1 MNATRSDLARER
13 AARVLAERARLQAR
27 NDAAGALVAAA
38 TPPSAAARPA
48 PAPGSAATATARN
61 AAPPR
66 RNWPLYL
73 FVFLLPLQNIQT
85 GYLPSGGGGL
95 NFLNLGFLLSLLGA
109 WRVGGT
115 LAGDTTVNRWAVIYI
130 VYSIASLFIGYA
142 NIPGMDNTATL
153 KDAMIAVLMLF
164 VVQKSIVD
172 LEDAKRLLIA
182 TMLPI
187 PYMFKVVLVQH
198 DSVSHWHYSDE
209 LRIQGT
215 FALLG
220 ANEFAAFCVTV
231 ALVLLGLLLATKLSL
246 RWRIALAGSIACMA
260 TGVVFGYSRTAYVAI
275 LLGVAVIF
283 LLWRG
288 RWKMLLP
295 LVLAAVVLP
304 TVLPQSVIDRF
315 DTTTIESD
323 KRDESTDLRFQ
334 FWQVA
339 WHNFEEHPLFGSGY
353 QTFRQR
359 QINPYGMD
367 THNFFMRTLTEG
379 GIVGA
384 LIVLGLFLSLLNAT
398 RNTLRM
404 APNASWA
411 HGISLGMMGAWIALV
426 CGNCFGDRFTYYP
439 MIAFFWVYVGVM
451 LKLQELEGGKDSCL
465 MRRAVS
471 HAG

>member
-1 MNATRSDLARER
+1 MSAASDNLAKER
-13 AARVLAERARLQAR
+13 AARVLAERARLAAR
-27 NDAAGALVAAA
+27 RGAATAPAAAGTALPLQP
-38 TPPSAAARPA
+38 TLPHRST
-48 PAPGSAATATARN
+48 SAATAPA
-61 AAPPR
+61 R

-73 FVFLLPLQNIQT
+73 FLFLLPLQNIQT
-85 GYLPSGGGGL
+85 GYLPSGGSGL
-95 NFLNLGFLLSLLGA
+95 NFLNVGFLLSLLGA
-109 WRVGGT
+109 WRVGGS
-115 LAGDTTVNRWAVIYI
+115 LARDTTVNRWVLVYI
-130 VYSIASLFIGYA
+130 LYSIASLFIGYA
-142 NIPGMDNTATL
+142 NIPGMDDNSAML
-153 KDAMIAVLMLF
+153 KDAMIAVLMVF

-172 LEDAKRLLIA
+172 LDDAKHVLIA

-187 PYMFKVVLVQH
+187 PYMFKVVLAQH
-198 DSVSHWHYSDE
+198 DAVSHWHYSDE

-231 ALVLLGLLLATKLSL
+231 ALVLFGLLLATKLSM
-246 RWRIALAGSIACMA
+246 RWRAALVVAITCMA

-275 LLGVAVIF
+275 LLGAAVVV

-295 LVLAAVVLP
+295 IVLAAVVLP
-304 TVLPQSVIDRF
+304 TILPQSVIDRF
-315 DTTTIESD
+315 DSTSVEQD
-323 KRDESTDLRFQ
+323 KRDKSTDMRFQ
-334 FWQVA
+334 FWEVA
-339 WHNFEEHPLFGSGY
+339 WRNFEQHPVLGSGY

-384 LIVLGLFLSLLNAT
+384 LVVLGLFLSLLKAT
-398 RNTLRM
+398 RTTLRM
-404 APNASWA
+404 TPNASWA

-439 MIAFFWVYVGVM
+439 MIAYYWVYVGVM
-451 LKLQELEGGKDSCL
+451 LKLREIEGST
-465 MRRAVS
+465 
-471 HAG
+471 HA